1 MEKEAPDLQLITPQV
16 QLALILVLMGVV
28 KIMVAVALVLKTIL
42 VAVLAIGAPNIAI
55 KAHFLLFAFPELHGR
70 TIRL

>member
-1 MEKEAPDLQLITPQV
+1 SNRGLREASSMHFPVLRALSVLDLSGIP
-16 QLALILVLMGVV
+16 VV
-28 KIMVAVALVLKTIL
+28 GITIL
-42 VAVLAIGAPNIAI
+42 VAVLAVGAPNIAI

>member
-1 MEKEAPDLQLITPQV
+1 MHFPVLRALSVLDLSGIP
-16 QLALILVLMGVV
+16 VV
-28 KIMVAVALVLKTIL
+28 DITIL